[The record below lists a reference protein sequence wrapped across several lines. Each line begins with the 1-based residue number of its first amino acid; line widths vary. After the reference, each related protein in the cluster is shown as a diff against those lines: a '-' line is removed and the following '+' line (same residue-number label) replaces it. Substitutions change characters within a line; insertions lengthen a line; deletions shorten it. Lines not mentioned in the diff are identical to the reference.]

1 MQVMLYALSTCGWC
15 KKTRQLFDE
24 HGVKYDYVYVDQQT
38 GEEKERTLAE
48 VRRWN
53 PNTSFPTVVI
63 DDNLVIVGFQEA
75 RLREA
80 LKL

>member
-1 MQVMLYALSTCGWC
+1 MKVMLYALSTCGWC
-15 KKTRQLFDE
+15 KKTRQLFDD
-24 HGVKYDYVYVDQQT
+24 HGVRYDYVYVDQQT